1 MMTESRKI
9 VYDAIVA
16 YINEHQYAPTA
27 RELCELTGMKSTAT
41 IHSHITRLI
50 NDGYLETDADGAP
63 RALRVPEYKFAKIDN
78 GESEI
83 GVIE

>member
-16 YINEHQYAPTA
+16 YINEHQYAPTV
-27 RELCELTGMKSTAT
+27 RELCELTGLKSAAT

-50 NDGYLETDADGAP
+50 NDGYLDTDHADGAP
-63 RALRVPEYKFAKIDN
+63 RALRVPGYKLMKV
-78 GESEI
+78 E
-83 GVIE
+83 